1 MAYTLDAKQQIR
13 EGGAGLLMLST
24 IIPESQI
31 ILHRYTKIKQ
41 QWDDYIAKIADPF
54 ILLVSPNPTK
64 KMIKAGHKAA
74 AAMDLKIINNPH
86 LWYQSVRED
95 CRHAVLE
102 GPMVD
107 VLPYNNDDDDDYD
120 ITMEELGAYL
130 EYIGNPLLWKTLDG
144 HPIGPQIPE
153 RYEEPEYKGPWHV

>member
-1 MAYTLDAKQQIR
+1 MQR
-13 EGGAGLLMLST
+13 SV
-24 IIPESQI
+24 
-31 ILHRYTKIKQ
+31 
-41 QWDDYIAKIADPF
+41 DPF
-54 ILLVSPNPTK
+54 ILQSIMEIPQRLCER
-64 KMIKAGHKAA
+64 AGHKAA

-107 VLPYNNDDDDDYD
+107 VLPYNDDHDDYD

-153 RYEEPEYKGPWHV
+153 RYEEPEYRGPTKK